1 MKHHSMNIRVYYEDT
16 DLGGVV
22 YYANYLRFIERAR
35 SEWIRELGIDQI
47 KMRNEEEAIFVV
59 TKIKADYLS
68 PAHFDDIL
76 TVDTKIKVVSPVRAY
91 FYQNIFREEKVMGGY
106 LTRLLP
112 IFFAITLFLFGN
124 SIKSHLFLNIVLLY
138 QFNFSKFLWMSNL
151 INSVNY
157 FLNPKGS

>member
-35 SEWIRELGIDQI
+35 SEWIRDLGIDQI

-68 PAHFDDIL
+68 PAYFDDLL
-76 TVDTKIKVVSPVRAY
+76 TVDTRIKVVSPVRAY
-91 FYQNIFREEKVMGGY
+91 FYQNIFREEEVIFKAEVCVACTSNYGKVQS
-106 LTRLLP
+106 LP
-112 IFFAITLFLFGN
+112 EK
-124 SIKSHLFLNIVLLY
+124 IKIL
-138 QFNFSKFLWMSNL
+138 MT
-151 INSVNY
+151 
-157 FLNPKGS
+157 

>member
-35 SEWIRELGIDQI
+35 SEWIRGLGIDQI
-47 KMRNEEEAIFVV
+47 KMRDEEEAIFVV

-68 PAHFDDIL
+68 PAHFDDII

-91 FYQNIFREEKVMGGY
+91 FYQNIFREEKVIFKAEVCVTCTSNSGKV
-106 LTRLLP
+106 LRLP
-112 IFFAITLFLFGN
+112 EK
-124 SIKSHLFLNIVLLY
+124 IKIL
-138 QFNFSKFLWMSNL
+138 MT
-151 INSVNY
+151 
-157 FLNPKGS
+157 

>member
-76 TVDTKIKVVSPVRAY
+76 TVDTRIKVVSPVRAY
-91 FYQNIFREEKVMGGY
+91 FYQNIFREEKVIFRSEVCVTCTSNSGKV
-106 LTRLLP
+106 LRLP
-112 IFFAITLFLFGN
+112 QK
-124 SIKSHLFLNIVLLY
+124 IKIL
-138 QFNFSKFLWMSNL
+138 MT
-151 INSVNY
+151 
-157 FLNPKGS
+157 

>member
-1 MKHHSMNIRVYYEDT
+1 MIHHSMNIRVYYEDT

-76 TVDTKIKVVSPVRAY
+76 TVDTRIKVVSPVRAY
-91 FYQNIFREEKVMGGY
+91 FYQNIFREEKVIFRSEVCVTCTSNSGKV
-106 LTRLLP
+106 LRLP
-112 IFFAITLFLFGN
+112 EK
-124 SIKSHLFLNIVLLY
+124 IKIL
-138 QFNFSKFLWMSNL
+138 MT
-151 INSVNY
+151 
-157 FLNPKGS
+157 

>member
-22 YYANYLRFIERAR
+22 YYANYFRFIERAR

-47 KMRNEEEAIFVV
+47 KMRDEEEAIFVV

-76 TVDTKIKVVSPVRAY
+76 TVETRIKVVSPVRAY
-91 FYQNIFREEKVMGGY
+91 FYQNIFREEKVIFKAEVCVTCTSNSGKV
-106 LTRLLP
+106 LRLP
-112 IFFAITLFLFGN
+112 EK
-124 SIKSHLFLNIVLLY
+124 IKIL
-138 QFNFSKFLWMSNL
+138 MT
-151 INSVNY
+151 
-157 FLNPKGS
+157 

>member
-35 SEWIRELGIDQI
+35 SEWIRDLGIDQI
-47 KMRNEEEAIFVV
+47 KMRNKEKAIFVV

-76 TVDTKIKVVSPVRAY
+76 TVDTRIKVVSPVRAY
-91 FYQNIFREEKVMGGY
+91 FYQNIFREEKVIFRSEVCVTCTSNSGKV
-106 LTRLLP
+106 LRLP
-112 IFFAITLFLFGN
+112 EK
-124 SIKSHLFLNIVLLY
+124 IKIL
-138 QFNFSKFLWMSNL
+138 MT
-151 INSVNY
+151 
-157 FLNPKGS
+157 